1 MQTVHKKDFKIP
13 EINRQEIDLK
23 NHRIQRLRERYQTD
37 IPKISIQRA
46 KYYSDKWFET
56 ENSKLS
62 LNERVALSMLHVYE
76 NMTHY
81 VNSEDKIAGYWTESF
96 LGVPIDIERGV
107 FNNVYENELKKGR
120 LFKLRVK
127 SILKTLRFLIRKHQ
141 LGNFIHNIRIVK
153 SMGKQPTDLSLKT
166 MDKREINPYTID
178 KKDRDILLKDLLPK
192 WKGKSIVDILDQEM
206 KSSNIIKESVL
217 DFASASPA
225 VTSRQLTFL
234 SLCANVASFQ
244 GHLIL
249 DYEKVIKEGL
259 LKMKDDIEKTKT
271 NTNIKEELDF
281 LNSISI
287 AVEGIITYSKRLEE
301 KLEKQIS
308 IEKDADLKENLKEVL
323 KICKEVP
330 LHPAKSF
337 REAVQSAWTLKVAVE
352 LAHPINIHC
361 FGRMDQIFYPYYIQ
375 DKEKGIIS
383 EAEALEIFE
392 ELLLKQMSLNIRPES
407 NTIANFYHRFLGST
421 PITLGGLKPDGTDG
435 TNDLT
440 YLFIDAANGSRAV
453 SNVSV
458 RVHKNTPDELLL
470 KIAEALNEGSANISI
485 YNDEVNIEA
494 MKRGGF
500 SEEDARDYAIMGCIE
515 LICPGKTGAW
525 MGNGLML
532 CRLLDQ
538 TLRNGD
544 TQTIFGMLREAG
556 IKTGDPNKSET
567 FKDFMDAFYRQAKD
581 QIELIVKG
589 SNFRDE
595 IYAKNQ
601 PAPYISAFMDGCLQ
615 NKKDV
620 TKGGAKYDLSGIS
633 LTNSI
638 ANLTDSLYAIKKI
651 IFEDRFTTFDELIE
665 ALDNNFE
672 GYEDLH
678 NRIKKIEVFW
688 GNGNAEV
695 DELAHSISKTLFE
708 EVHKYKNYRGG
719 PFVPYILSMT
729 THTIDGRISIATPD
743 GRFASS
749 PYAAGCSPYNVEK
762 NGVTGVFRS
771 IASLYFENA
780 LGCAVNVKFH
790 PSALGSNVIT
800 RKKWVS
806 LLKTYFQLGGPQV
819 QPTVASAE
827 MLMDAQRHPEKYRD
841 LIVKVGGYSAYFTE
855 LGIEIQNEVISRT
868 EHLSC

>member
-1 MQTVHKKDFKIP
+1 MVTELKLREDIKIHP
-13 EINRQEIDLK
+13 K
-23 NHRIQRLRERYQTD
+23 NDRIQRLREKYQTD

-46 KYYSDKWFET
+46 KYYTDKWFET
-56 ENSKLS
+56 ENSNLS

-107 FNNVYENELKKGR
+107 FNNVYKNELKKGR
-120 LFKLRVK
+120 MFKLRVK
-127 SILKTLRFLIRKHQ
+127 SLSKTLGFLIRKRQ
-141 LGNFIHNIRIVK
+141 LGNFRHNIKIVK
-153 SMGKQPTDLSLKT
+153 SMGKQPTDLSITT

-178 KKDRDILLKDLLPK
+178 KEDLEILLKDLLPK
-192 WKGKSIVDILDQEM
+192 WKGKSIIDILDKEM
-206 KSSNIIKESVL
+206 QSSNLIKDSVL
-217 DFASASPA
+217 DFFSAVPA
-225 VTSRQLTFL
+225 VTSRQLIFT
-234 SLCANVASFQ
+234 SLCSNLATFQ

-259 LKMKDDIEKTKT
+259 LKMKDDIEKTKVNT
-271 NTNIKEELDF
+271 NTKEELDF

-287 AVEGIITYSKRLEE
+287 AVDGIIAYCKRLKE
-301 KLEKQIS
+301 KLENQIS
-308 IEKDADLKENLKEVL
+308 IEKNAELKENLKEVL
-323 KICKEVP
+323 NICKKVP

-352 LAHPINIHC
+352 LAHPINLNC
-361 FGRMDQIFYPYYIQ
+361 FGRVDQIFYPYYKR

-383 EAEALEIFE
+383 EAEAVEIFE
-392 ELLLKQMSLNIRPES
+392 ELLLKLMSLNIRPES
-407 NTIANFYHRFLGST
+407 NTIANFYHRYLGST
-421 PITLGGLKPDGTDG
+421 PITLGGVKPDGTDS

-453 SNVSV
+453 SNISV
-458 RVHKNTPDELLL
+458 RVNEKTPDDLLL

-494 MKRGGF
+494 MKRRGF
-500 SEEDARDYAIMGCIE
+500 SEEDARDYAIIGCVE
-515 LICPGKTGAW
+515 LNCPGKTGA
-525 MGNGLML
+525 MSGNALLL
-532 CRLLDQ
+532 CRLLDM

-544 TQTIFGMLREAG
+544 TQTLFGMLREAG
-556 IKTGDPNKSET
+556 IKTGDPNKFET
-567 FKDFMDAFYRQAKD
+567 FEDFMDAFYQQAKD

-615 NKKDV
+615 NKRDV
-620 TKGGAKYDLSGIS
+620 TEGGAKYDLSAIGV
-633 LTNSI
+633 TNSI
-638 ANLTDSLYAIKKI
+638 ANLIDSLYAIKKI
-651 IFEDRFTTFDELIE
+651 IFEDKFTTFDELLD
-665 ALDNNFE
+665 ALDNNFV

-678 NRIKKIEVFW
+678 NRIMEIEGFW

-695 DELAHSISKTLFE
+695 DEFAHSISKTLFE
-708 EVHKYKNYRGG
+708 EIYKYKNYRGG
-719 PFVPYILSMT
+719 PFIPILLSMT

-743 GRFASS
+743 GRLASS
-749 PYAAGCSPYNVEK
+749 PYAPSCSPYNVEK

-771 IASLYFENA
+771 IASLDFENS
-780 LGCAVNVKFH
+780 LGSAVNVKFH
-790 PSALGSNVIT
+790 PSALGSELET

-806 LLKTYFQLGGPQV
+806 LVKTYFQLGGPQV
-819 QPTVASAE
+819 QPTVA
-827 MLMDAQRHPEKYRD
+827 
-841 LIVKVGGYSAYFTE
+841 
-855 LGIEIQNEVISRT
+855 
-868 EHLSC
+868 